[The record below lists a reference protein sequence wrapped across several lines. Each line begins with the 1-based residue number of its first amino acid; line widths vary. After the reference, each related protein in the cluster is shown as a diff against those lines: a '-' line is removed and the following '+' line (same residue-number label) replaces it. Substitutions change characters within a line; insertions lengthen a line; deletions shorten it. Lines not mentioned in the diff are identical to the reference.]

1 MASRSQPFRVGLSV
15 VFLAAAVAVGASLWL
30 TRSDPSSGGAS
41 SRAAASPEVEDFP
54 SDPSSGSASSRA
66 ASPPEVEDVPSADPV
81 ADRTPVI
88 RSACDSAGFGTES
101 SDGSGVSKP
110 KVSMR
115 AATARHRNDAGSYEF
130 LASPTWNLREQGPI
144 SKLIGPDRDFVVS
157 LGPGPVG
164 GLPQAYDEFVELV
177 GKTYGDVRL
186 GKIDAGCAA
195 GDISVWL
202 HGEGTN
208 ADAAPFEFLAVI
220 IERSSGGTVG
230 AFGAWNPNTPQV
242 RPLVLEVMQSF
253 QAIPVRA

>member
-1 MASRSQPFRVGLSV
+1 MASRPQPFRVGLSV
-15 VFLAAAVAVGASLWL
+15 VVLAAAVAVGASLWL

-41 SRAAASPEVEDFP
+41 SRSAPPPEVEDFP
-54 SDPSSGSASSRA
+54 SDPSSGGASSRA
-66 ASPPEVEDVPSADPV
+66 APPPEVEDLPSAGPV
-81 ADRTPVI
+81 ADRSPVI
-88 RSACDSAGFGTES
+88 QSACDRAGYGTES
-101 SDGSGVSKP
+101 SDGSGVSEL

-130 LASPTWNLREQGPI
+130 LASPTWNLQEQGPI

-230 AFGAWNPNTPQV
+230 AFGAWNPKTPQA

-253 QAIPVRA
+253 QAVPVRA